1 MSTLLFLAILCG
13 LVARSPSV
21 LAGSQWLAGLKTLL
35 EDCPVK
41 TARLENKGLAF
52 VESLADC
59 ARKRALMAIDDI
71 LEDDVIPL
79 VSGFELVKF
88 RPEANA
94 TVTFNVR
101 NLLNRIREKAYPED
115 KEISWRERLTSRL
128 SRVLRTHVIKLD
140 FERLMRRSPAANV
153 VTAASSARAVDGR
166 IEPRGRRRRRRQM
179 QMMPIIM
186 MGVLLMGSV
195 LIPMGF
201 QFLAV
206 LGGKALILAKMAL
219 MLSSIQGLKKIAT
232 NGVNYGLYHTP
243 VPEAWHERS
252 TGYHEI
258 PYSYENVHD
267 STAGHTQGGYIDSL
281 GTVFARRSA
290 VQPT

>member
-1 MSTLLFLAILCG
+1 MRLKKVST
-13 LVARSPSV
+13 
-21 LAGSQWLAGLKTLL
+21 GSG
-35 EDCPVK
+35 
-41 TARLENKGLAF
+41 
-52 VESLADC
+52 
-59 ARKRALMAIDDI
+59 
-71 LEDDVIPL
+71 
-79 VSGFELVKF
+79 
-88 RPEANA
+88 RPE
-94 TVTFNVR
+94 TKFYILYTRQRTFAQKKRHYIEITAGRYTHTAYSR
-101 NLLNRIREKAYPED
+101 NKSQQKCE
-115 KEISWRERLTSRL
+115 
-128 SRVLRTHVIKLD
+128 
-140 FERLMRRSPAANV
+140 
-153 VTAASSARAVDGR
+153 ASSLSYENNPD
-166 IEPRGRRRRRRQM
+166 IQFSKETLTKKNNETTILSFPGRRRRRRQM

-258 PYSYENVHD
+258 PYNYETVHT
-267 STAGHTQGGYIDSL
+267 STAGHTAGGYLDSL